1 MQLSEK
7 TITNLKADFEY
18 SLPGL
23 VEAIKEVSSD
33 TFLIGASL
41 LDFYKAEG
49 WVADFSRATGDLDF
63 TIEYFGSPD
72 EYNKVCQKLLET
84 GYTKDEKHSYRYHP
98 KKVQGVYAYVDLLAF
113 TTEKELEADAKK
125 IIPVGEL
132 FNFEGMNFAKHAPLT
147 FEENIYLPNPLA
159 LIFLKMMSYRYNPD
173 RKKDFV
179 DFIEIILR
187 MSTDD
192 KFLAP
197 LKEIVLS
204 CESEKDIK
212 ELTHVLRYLEK
223 DVGTPWD
230 IDDIYDDMEDR
241 GLLNEFEWDEIPV
254 TVEFFRTKIIPR

>member
-1 MQLSEK
+1 MRLSEE
-7 TITNLKADFEY
+7 TITSLKSSFEY

-23 VEAIKEVSSD
+23 VDAIKGVSSD

-49 WVADFSRATGDLDF
+49 WVSDFSRATGDLDF

-72 EYNKVCQKLLET
+72 EYNKVCQKLLEI
-84 GYTKDEKHSYRYHP
+84 GYSKDDKHPYRYHP

-113 TTEKELEADAKK
+113 TTEKKLEAGAKR
-125 IIPVGEL
+125 IIPVGDL
-132 FNFEGMNFAKHAPLT
+132 FNFEGMNFAKHSPLN
-147 FEENIYLPNPLA
+147 FEGNIYLPNPLA
-159 LIFLKMMSYRYNPD
+159 LIFLKMMSYRNNPD

-192 KFLAP
+192 KFLAH
-197 LKEIVLS
+197 LKEIVSS
-204 CESEKDIK
+204 CENGEDIK
-212 ELTHVLRYLEK
+212 ELTHVLSYLER

-230 IDDIYDDMEDR
+230 IDEIYDDMEER
-241 GLLNEFEWDEIPV
+241 GLLNEFEWDEIPS
-254 TVEFFRTKIIPR
+254 TVGFFKQKIL